1 MLKLALGVAKT
12 SVRPMKAYKILV
24 HDDREADPIELA
36 AELAHDAR
44 AQEFARQ
51 RLASSDHFAAI
62 EVWRGPV
69 KLCHLKSPQP
79 LAA

>member
-1 MLKLALGVAKT
+1 
-12 SVRPMKAYKILV
+12 MKAYKILV
-24 HDDREADPIELA
+24 HDVREADPIELA

-51 RLASSDHFAAI
+51 RLASSDHVAAI
-62 EVWRGPV
+62 EVWRGAV
-69 KLCHLKSPQP
+69 KLCHLRNTQS